1 MWTSPHAVEGPSPWP
16 AWTRTAS
23 TCSATSPWRPSGVF
37 SSWASRSWGPPCW
50 WPATDRRTPRS
61 RAAWRKP
68 ARAYSSRRP
77 RAPAA
82 SACTAARRSGT
93 ASETRPLAAASP
105 RPTPSCCARL
115 SRTPAPSDPAAGSTR
130 PPWRPRRRAP
140 RPPAAAAHRAARSR
154 AQGRRGHDPRP
165 APRLVAAGGGAA
177 RRGRGARRAAAQGPR
192 RSAAVGAITNL
203 LARRRTAP
211 GAQLKGHAYSLLLK
225 DSVIYGAGRA
235 MQKFLTAL
243 MLPLFTA
250 FMTRSDYGVLGMV
263 VTVTT
268 FLDVFVTL
276 GFDVAF
282 TRFYFDDKDPRQH
295 SRIITHVFF
304 VDFFYPGVLLGV
316 LIAFMPQISSLIMG
330 GPGYTLYFDIGV
342 ATLFFTN
349 LSDLPFTLMRLE
361 HRPWTFTSFTLA
373 RVLVQVPMA
382 VVFLAVFHLGPKGYL
397 LANLITAILLNL
409 AATPFYVPKLRFL
422 WDRRL
427 MKQMLAFA
435 IPAMFT
441 AISFFF
447 LKLSDRFFLLHYQ
460 GKAEVGLYTVA
471 SALAQP
477 LYVVGMAFR
486 MAWPQW
492 HYTRLNEPEK
502 HKLLVARSS
511 TYFMAINAILLALI
525 GLYLPLVIHVL
536 LARGFWSV
544 GPTTFVL
551 TLSVALYNLYFIF
564 WVGANVAKKNRLI
577 PVITLV
583 ASGVNIGLNF
593 LLVPVYG
600 MYAAAWTTLIG
611 FGILVVLVYFISNRW
626 YPVPYEW
633 RRLIVLG
640 VAAAVH
646 EQQAAA
652 RRACRA

>member
-1 MWTSPHAVEGPSPWP
+1 M
-16 AWTRTAS
+16 
-23 TCSATSPWRPSGVF
+23 
-37 SSWASRSWGPPCW
+37 
-50 WPATDRRTPRS
+50 
-61 RAAWRKP
+61 
-68 ARAYSSRRP
+68 
-77 RAPAA
+77 
-82 SACTAARRSGT
+82 
-93 ASETRPLAAASP
+93 
-105 RPTPSCCARL
+105 
-115 SRTPAPSDPAAGSTR
+115 
-130 PPWRPRRRAP
+130 
-140 RPPAAAAHRAARSR
+140 
-154 AQGRRGHDPRP
+154 
-165 APRLVAAGGGAA
+165 
-177 RRGRGARRAAAQGPR
+177 
-192 RSAAVGAITNL
+192 
-203 LARRRTAP
+203 
-211 GAQLKGHAYSLLLK
+211 
-225 DSVIYGAGRA
+225 IYGAGRA

-250 FMTRSDYGVLGMV
+250 FMTKSDYGVLGMV

-282 TRFYFDDKDPRQH
+282 TRFYFDDKDPRH
-295 SRIITHVFF
+295 RSKIITHVFF
-304 VDFFYPGVLLGV
+304 VDFFYPGILLGV

-397 LANLITAILLNL
+397 LANLMTAILLNL

-447 LKLSDRFFLLHYQ
+447 LKLSDRFFLLHFQ

-471 SALAQP
+471 NSLAQP
-477 LYVVGMAFR
+477 LYIVGMAFR

-492 HYTRLNEPEK
+492 HYARLNEPEK

-600 MYAAAWTTLIG
+600 MYAAAWTTVIG
-611 FGILVVLVYFISNRW
+611 FGILAVLVYFISNRW

-640 VAAAVH
+640 VAAAATLGGGWAIGWASGLAVDLPLGRLVAR
-646 EQQAAA
+646 ELLVTPALLLFPLVLWAGRFFTPAERQRLTKVAGRLTGRRAAA
-652 RRACRA
+652 AAGPGGALAAAAAGAAGGAPTGTAARCDHACADSLAEDDLEAEEEETEIEAEVDIAEGGSVQI